1 MLRSVTTEKAT
12 NLNKI
17 FNSNEIKE
25 IYYDKALRN
34 AASIQRGG
42 QMLKSL
48 AGPNLTEPCF
58 LSGITGA
65 DANGRIPKSPGVQFV
80 NIFEKIGIVLGE
92 AR

>member
-1 MLRSVTTEKAT
+1 
-12 NLNKI
+12 
-17 FNSNEIKE
+17 
-25 IYYDKALRN
+25 
-34 AASIQRGG
+34 
-42 QMLKSL
+42 MLKSL

-58 LSGITGA
+58 LSGITDA

>member
-1 MLRSVTTEKAT
+1 MKLWVMKGSGTA
-12 NLNKI
+12 NGHHLQ
-17 FNSNEIKE
+17 IKE
-25 IYYDKALRN
+25 IYYEKALRN
-34 AASIQRGG
+34 PASIQRGG